1 VRLEKKYK
9 QAALKLRNPGSESG
23 SVAWRSPSNI
33 ALIKYWGKRDFQLP
47 QNPSLSF
54 VLDKSFT
61 ETSLAFGYIG
71 NKGNKGNRGDKVN
84 KEIDG
89 NRGENGIR
97 AEFRF
102 ENKTHPAFGTRINSF
117 LKTASEFMPFLHQ
130 FDLKIESRNSFPHSS
145 GIASSASSMSALAL
159 CLVSME
165 KQLFGT
171 PDDDNSFYQKASFLA
186 RLGSGSASRSVYN
199 DFVVWGKHALL
210 PGSSDEIAIKLN
222 QPAAPVFKNIRDAVL
237 ITSSAKKKISSREGH
252 QMMQDHP
259 FANQRYT
266 QARNNL
272 TLLSDAL
279 RTGDERAFIQIVENE
294 ALSLHAMMMTSEP
307 GFTLLNDNTW
317 NIIECI
323 RQFRLEQNVFITFT
337 LDAGPNVHLLYAEQN
352 KDQVILFLQKEL
364 LQFCERNNWIDDHA
378 GKGPVKLK

>member
-1 VRLEKKYK
+1 VRLEKKYNE
-9 QAALKLRNPGSESG
+9 AALKLRNPGSENG

-61 ETSLAFGYIG
+61 ETSLEFGYIG
-71 NKGNKGNRGDKVN
+71 NKGNKGNRGNKAN

-89 NRGENGIR
+89 NRGENRIR
-97 AEFRF
+97 VGFKF
-102 ENKTHPAFGTRINSF
+102 ENKTHPAFETRIKTF
-117 LKTASEFMPFLHQ
+117 LNTVSEFMPFLQQ

-171 PDDDNSFYQKASFLA
+171 PDDDDSFYQKASLLA

-199 DFVVWGKHALL
+199 DFVVWGKHASI

-222 QPAAPVFKNIRDAVL
+222 QPVAPAFQKLRDAVL
-237 ITSSAKKKISSREGH
+237 ITSSAKKKISSGQGH
-252 QMMQDHP
+252 QMMEDHP
-259 FANQRYT
+259 FAAQRFA
-266 QARNNL
+266 QAKNNL
-272 TLLSDAL
+272 TLLAEAL
-279 RTGDERAFIQIVENE
+279 KTGDEAAFIQIVENE
-294 ALSLHAMMMTSEP
+294 ALSLHAMMMTSVP
-307 GFTLLNDNTW
+307 GFTLLNDNSW
-317 NIIECI
+317 KIIERI
-323 RQFRLEQNVFITFT
+323 RQFRSEQNVFITFT
-337 LDAGPNVHLLYAEQN
+337 LDAGPNVHLLYAERN
-352 KDQVILFLQKEL
+352 KDQVIGFIQKDL

-378 GKGPVKLK
+378 GEGPVKLK